1 MIDLHTHLGGAVP
14 ASVLWEI
21 LCDGGLQTEFHS
33 FDQLQDFLT
42 VGPGDI
48 KTLDDFLNLYF
59 HATELIQSSPH
70 AATTAVYQAVAKAY
84 RRAKITGMEVRYNP
98 FKRLRMGFHSLDA
111 IILATVQG
119 LQRASMHYQVRTG
132 ILFSLG
138 KELPHEENWKI
149 INAALRFQGH
159 GVLHGAYGIV
169 GIDMAGPES
178 LRKDLDKEW
187 LNEIAKMIAEARKA
201 NFGITWHVGETPFSG
216 PDGLENVLNIIQPDR
231 IGHGIE
237 IRKAQGKQRDRLCAI
252 LRERQVCLELCPSV
266 NIVTRSLQ
274 SYSEMADIIR
284 LLDKEG
290 IPFCINTDNPYLIH
304 TNLKREYEIMD
315 KELGSQF
322 QLAEKCNKFSEKA
335 TFLVP
340 IRNHK

>member
-21 LCDGGLQTEFHS
+21 LCDSGLQTEFQT

-42 VGPGDI
+42 VNPGDV

-70 AATTAVYQAVAKAY
+70 AATAASYQAVAKAY

-98 FKRLRMGFHSLDA
+98 LKRLRMGLHSLDA

-149 INAALRFQGH
+149 IKAALRFQGH

-178 LRKDLDKEW
+178 LRRDIDKDW
-187 LNEIAKMIAEARKA
+187 LHEIAKMIEEARRA
-201 NFGITWHVGETPFSG
+201 NFGITWHVGETHFSG
-216 PDGLENVLNIIQPDR
+216 PDGIENVLDIIQPHR

-237 IRKAQGKQRDRLCAI
+237 IRKAQGKQRDRLCSI
-252 LRERQVCLELCPSV
+252 LRERRVCIELCPSV

-274 SYSEMADIIR
+274 NYAEMADVIR
-284 LLDKEG
+284 LLDKEK

-304 TNLKREYEIMD
+304 TNLKREYEIME
-315 KELGSQF
+315 KELGSEF
-322 QLAEKCNKFSEKA
+322 GLFEKSSNYFEEA
-335 TFLVP
+335 TFLKA
-340 IRNHK
+340 RNKC

>member
-21 LCDGGLQTEFHS
+21 LCDGGLQTEFRT
-33 FDQLQDFLT
+33 FDQLQEFLT
-42 VGPGDI
+42 VKPGDI
-48 KTLDDFLNLYF
+48 KTLDDFLSLYF

-70 AATTAVYQAVAKAY
+70 AATAAAYQAVAKAY

-98 FKRLRMGFHSLDA
+98 LKRSRMGLHSLDA

-138 KELPHEENWKI
+138 KELSHEENWKI
-149 INAALRFQGH
+149 VKAALRFRGH

-169 GIDMAGPES
+169 GVDMAGPES
-178 LRKDLDKEW
+178 LRRDLDKEW
-187 LNEIAKMIAEARKA
+187 LGEIAKMIAEVRKA
-201 NFGITWHVGETPFSG
+201 NFGVTWHVGETGFSG
-216 PDGLENVLNIIQPDR
+216 PSGMENVLEIIEPDR

-237 IRKAQGKQRDRLCAI
+237 IRKAEAQQRERLCGI
-252 LRERQVCLELCPSV
+252 LRERRVCLELCPSV

-274 SYSEMADIIR
+274 NYGEMADVVR
-284 LLDKEG
+284 LLDKES

-304 TNLKREYEIMD
+304 TNLSREYEIMD
-315 KELGSQF
+315 KELGEGF
-322 QLAEKCNKFSEKA
+322 GLFEKCNRFLEEA
-335 TFLVP
+335 TFLCD
-340 IRNHK
+340 RLKR

>member
-21 LCDGGLQTEFHS
+21 LCDSGIQTEFQN
-33 FDQLQDFLT
+33 FDELQAFLT
-42 VGPGDI
+42 VEAGDI
-48 KTLDDFLNLYF
+48 KTLDDFLSLYF

-70 AATTAVYQAVAKAY
+70 AATMAAYQAVAKAY
-84 RRAKITGMEVRYNP
+84 RRAKITGMEMRYNP
-98 FKRLRMGFHSLDA
+98 LKRLRMGLHSLDA
-111 IILATVQG
+111 IILATIQG

-138 KELPHEENWKI
+138 KEISYEENWKI

-187 LNEIAKMIAEARKA
+187 LKEISKMILEARKA

-216 PDGLENVLNIIQPDR
+216 PEGMENVLTIIEPDR

-237 IRKAQGKQRDRLCAI
+237 IRRAEGKQRDRLCGM
-252 LRERQVCLELCPSV
+252 LRERQVCVELCPSV
-266 NIVTRSLQ
+266 NIITRSLKD
-274 SYSEMADIIR
+274 YGEMADVVR
-284 LLDKEG
+284 LLDKEK
-290 IPFCINTDNPYLIH
+290 IAFCINTDNPYLIH
-304 TNLKREYEIMD
+304 TNLKREYEIMEG
-315 KELGSQF
+315 ELGKEF
-322 QLAEKCNKFSEKA
+322 GLFEKAKRYCEEA
-335 TFLVP
+335 TFL
-340 IRNHK
+340 K